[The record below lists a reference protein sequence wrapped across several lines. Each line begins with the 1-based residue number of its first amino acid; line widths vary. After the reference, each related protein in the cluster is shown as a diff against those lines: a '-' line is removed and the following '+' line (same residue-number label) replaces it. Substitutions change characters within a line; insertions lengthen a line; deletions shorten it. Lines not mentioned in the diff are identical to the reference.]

1 MNSVSVLSVAMI
13 QLVKIQRQPLCS
25 LVSIVA
31 FSLPL
36 PWQDC
41 PGRAQKVFV
50 SRTQQVL
57 ENHTS
62 TCLIDLQTAR
72 LSSFI

>member
-25 LVSIVA
+25 LMSIAA

-41 PGRAQKVFV
+41 PGRAGKVFI
-50 SRTQQVL
+50 SR
-57 ENHTS
+57 
-62 TCLIDLQTAR
+62 I
-72 LSSFI
+72 